1 MASNQPAAR
10 SKKNPNPE
18 VRTAMNWYIWLWFSP
33 LFTYPTWAFLTILVY
48 LITGADNLAAPLAVF
63 PVLGSALWHLILLIP
78 AFTASSEFV
87 RWHGRQ
93 ALLLAGLRTAIA
105 MLATLTL
112 NTSNAYVAFLVLLLF
127 WLVGNLWGQGQAGR
141 GDCALMRWT
150 GRGANLPLA
159 VVAGE
164 PAAAIDSV
172 QPAVGPDRSAAVDSL
187 VETIRFE
194 SDPEKRRAALLE
206 LERLGLVEPL
216 S

>member
-1 MASNQPAAR
+1 MASSQPSGR
-10 SKKNPNPE
+10 KPNIISPE
-18 VRTAMNWYIWLWFSP
+18 VRAAKNWYIWLWCSP
-33 LFTYPTWAFLTILVY
+33 LLTFPTWASLIGFFYLVSP
-48 LITGADNLAAPLAVF
+48 TDHVADPLAALVVLA
-63 PVLGSALWHLILLIP
+63 SAFWHLILLIP
-78 AFTASSEFV
+78 AFTAKAEFV

-93 ALLLAGLRTAIA
+93 ALLLAGIRTAIA

>member
-93 ALLLAGLRTAIA
+93 ALLLAGLRTMVALLA
-105 MLATLTL
+105 MLTL

-141 GDCALMRWT
+141 GDCALMRWK
-150 GRGANLPLA
+150 GRGANLPLP
-159 VVAGE
+159 VNLGE
-164 PAAAIDSV
+164 PAVEVSSE
-172 QPAVGPDRSAAVDSL
+172 QPSGDAENPAYVDSL
-187 VETIRFE
+187 VETIRYA

-206 LERLGLVEPL
+206 LEQLGLVESL